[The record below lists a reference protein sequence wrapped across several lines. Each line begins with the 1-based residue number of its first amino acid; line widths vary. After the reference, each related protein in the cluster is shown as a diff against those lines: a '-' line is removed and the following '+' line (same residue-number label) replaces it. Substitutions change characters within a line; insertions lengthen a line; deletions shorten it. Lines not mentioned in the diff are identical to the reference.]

1 MTEDRFKIIFEHM
14 DKETTEQT
22 ELQTDTIK
30 DTSEQS
36 NKIKE
41 LIEIINDATPAY
53 DPLLYSSS

>member
-1 MTEDRFKIIFEHM
+1 M

-22 ELQTDTIK
+22 ELQTDTIR